1 MPEQWDEQRRE
12 LAEATR
18 EMYRRGLVGAY
29 SGNTSLRLTGAG
41 DEGLLLVTPT
51 HHPYYRLQPEELVVV
66 NLDGEPVDG
75 ESLDS
80 ESLSGKPASPG
91 GMRPSS
97 ETRLH
102 LEIYRRRADVRA
114 VAHTHSIYASAAAV
128 VGRDIPPLIDEMLLT
143 IGGPVKVSSYAF
155 PGTRELAEAA
165 YAALGDRNA
174 ALLRNHGVVGVGPD
188 IWEALEVCDLVERLA
203 QIFVLARNFGPRA
216 AARLPDDAIAAELE
230 MFRRPGLAGPPGSPV
245 SQPDTAARQAP
256 Q

>member
-1 MPEQWDEQRRE
+1 MLEQWDEQRRE

-29 SGNTSLRLTGAG
+29 SGNTSLRLTGTG
-41 DEGLLLVTPT
+41 YEGLLLVTPT

-66 NLDGEPVDG
+66 NLDGEPVAGESPNSELLNGKPLDG
-75 ESLDS
+75 EPLDGEHPDS
-80 ESLSGKPASPG
+80 KPASSG

-143 IGGPVKVSSYAF
+143 IGGPVKVSAYAF
-155 PGTRELAEAA
+155 PGTQELAEAA

-216 AARLPDDAIAAELE
+216 AASLPDDAIAAELE
-230 MFRRPGLAGPPGSPV
+230 MFRRQG
-245 SQPDTAARQAP
+245 
-256 Q
+256 

>member
-66 NLDGEPVDG
+66 NLDGEPVD
-75 ESLDS
+75 S
-80 ESLSGKPASPG
+80 ESLNGKPASSG

-143 IGGPVKVSSYAF
+143 IGGPVKVSAYAF
-155 PGTRELAEAA
+155 PGTQELAEAA

-216 AARLPDDAIAAELE
+216 AASLPDDAIAAELE
-230 MFRRPGLAGPPGSPV
+230 MFRRQG
-245 SQPDTAARQAP
+245 
-256 Q
+256 

>member
-75 ESLDS
+75 EPLDS
-80 ESLSGKPASPG
+80 ESLSGKPASSG

-143 IGGPVKVSSYAF
+143 IGGPVKVSAYAF
-155 PGTRELAEAA
+155 PGTQELAEAA

-230 MFRRPGLAGPPGSPV
+230 MFRRQG
-245 SQPDTAARQAP
+245 
-256 Q
+256 

>member
-1 MPEQWDEQRRE
+1 MLEQWDEQRRE
-12 LAEATR
+12 LAEATH

-29 SGNTSLRLTGAG
+29 SGNTSLRLTGTG

-75 ESLDS
+75 ESLN
-80 ESLSGKPASPG
+80 GKPASPG

-143 IGGPVKVSSYAF
+143 IGGPVKVSAYAF
-155 PGTRELAEAA
+155 PGTQELAEAA

-174 ALLRNHGVVGVGPD
+174 ALLRNHGVVGVGLD

-216 AARLPDDAIAAELE
+216 AALLPDDAIAAELE
-230 MFRRPGLAGPPGSPV
+230 MFRRQG
-245 SQPDTAARQAP
+245 
-256 Q
+256 

>member
-1 MPEQWDEQRRE
+1 MLEQWDEQRRE

-75 ESLDS
+75 EPLDS
-80 ESLSGKPASPG
+80 EHLGSKPASSG

-143 IGGPVKVSSYAF
+143 IGGPVKVSAYAF
-155 PGTRELAEAA
+155 PGTQELAEAA

-216 AARLPDDAIAAELE
+216 AASLPDDAIAAELA
-230 MFRRPGLAGPPGSPV
+230 MFRRQG
-245 SQPDTAARQAP
+245 
-256 Q
+256 

>member
-75 ESLDS
+75 TPPDS
-80 ESLSGKPASPG
+80 KPASSG

-143 IGGPVKVSSYAF
+143 IGGPVKVSAYAF
-155 PGTRELAEAA
+155 PGTQELAEAA

-230 MFRRPGLAGPPGSPV
+230 MFRRQG
-245 SQPDTAARQAP
+245 
-256 Q
+256 

>member
-66 NLDGEPVDG
+66 NLDGEP
-75 ESLDS
+75 
-80 ESLSGKPASPG
+80 ASPG

-143 IGGPVKVSSYAF
+143 IGGPVKVSAYAF
-155 PGTRELAEAA
+155 PGTQELAEAA

-216 AARLPDDAIAAELE
+216 AASLPDDAIAAELE
-230 MFRRPGLAGPPGSPV
+230 MFRRQG
-245 SQPDTAARQAP
+245 
-256 Q
+256 